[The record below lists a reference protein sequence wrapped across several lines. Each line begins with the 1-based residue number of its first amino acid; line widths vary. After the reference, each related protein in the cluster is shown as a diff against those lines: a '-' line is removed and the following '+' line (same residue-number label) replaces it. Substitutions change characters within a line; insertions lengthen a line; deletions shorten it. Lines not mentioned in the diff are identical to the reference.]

1 MSLCDLQIVR
11 MQEKHIN
18 AIYSIEKSCFSE
30 PWSIEGI
37 KSELKNE
44 NARFMVAIK
53 DGNVI
58 GYAGMYNICSYGY
71 VTNIAV
77 ILEYRRMG
85 VARRLLKELI
95 FCGINED
102 MDFISLEV
110 RKSNTAAIELY
121 KSLGFK
127 NVGMRRNFYTKPIE
141 NAIIMTKF
149 LRSEL

>member
-37 KSELKNE
+37 KAELKNE

-58 GYAGMYNICSYGY
+58 GYAGMYNICSCGY

-95 FCGINED
+95 FCGINEN